1 MLSKTAKFATRLGWN
16 IITKALESKYLV
28 ELSDI
33 TKKIA
38 AQLLSVGDK
47 SIKILTNDNP
57 DDKTEF
63 NALLEAQKTETA
75 IIGLEVAEEYVLQH
89 VTDEVSKMLVISC
102 LQEVRAALAGG
113 EFSNAAILASLS
125 SVETDN

>member
-1 MLSKTAKFATRLGWN
+1 MLSKTSKFAAKLAWN
-16 IITKALESKYLV
+16 ILTKALEAKFLV
-28 ELSDI
+28 DLSEI

-75 IIGLEVAEEYVLQH
+75 IIGLEVAEEYVLAH
-89 VTDEVSKMLVISC
+89 VKDDVSRLLVLSC

-113 EFSNAAILASLS
+113 EFSNAAILENLESGTA
-125 SVETDN
+125 